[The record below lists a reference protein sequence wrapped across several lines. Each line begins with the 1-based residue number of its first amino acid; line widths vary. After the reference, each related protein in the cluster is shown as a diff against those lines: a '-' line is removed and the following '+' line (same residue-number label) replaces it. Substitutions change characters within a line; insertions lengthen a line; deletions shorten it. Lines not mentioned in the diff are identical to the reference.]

1 MTEADILSVRN
12 ELTDIVVS
20 VVSVSFGMVSAYI
33 VGLWL
38 VLKRAPLILRA
49 LSFLVFSFGLA
60 FMGALTVGIHELLLG
75 TERAWAKLGKT
86 ATEIPGFGSAPIEA
100 LGLTQYE
107 AAAALG
113 ALAFL
118 AIYLAL
124 FILTFFYRWPDSD
137 SA

>member
-38 VLKRAPLILRA
+38 FLRRAPLILRA
-49 LSFLVFSFGLA
+49 LSFVVFSFGLA
-60 FMGALTVGIHELLLG
+60 FMGALTIGIHELLLG
-75 TERAWAKLGKT
+75 TERAWGKLGRT
-86 ATEIPGFGSAPIEA
+86 ATEIPGFGSALIEP

-107 AAAALG
+107 AAAGLG
-113 ALAFL
+113 ALAFA
-118 AIYLAL
+118 AIYVAL
-124 FILTFFYRWPDSD
+124 FFLTFFYRWSEE
-137 SA
+137 

>member
-38 VLKRAPLILRA
+38 FLKRAPLVLRS
-49 LSFLVFSFGLA
+49 LSFIVFSFGLA

-75 TERAWAKLGKT
+75 TERAWSKLGKT
-86 ATEIPGFGSAPIEA
+86 ATEIPGFGSEPIEA

-107 AAAALG
+107 AAAGLG

-118 AIYLAL
+118 AIYVAL
-124 FILTFFYRWPDSD
+124 FFLTFLYRWPEEK
-137 SA
+137 A

>member
-38 VLKRAPLILRA
+38 FLRRAPLILRA
-49 LSFLVFSFGLA
+49 LSFVVFSFGLA
-60 FMGALTVGIHELLLG
+60 FMGALTIGIHELLLG
-75 TERAWAKLGKT
+75 TERAWGKLGRT
-86 ATEIPGFGSAPIEA
+86 ATEIPGFGSALIAP

-107 AAAALG
+107 AAAGLG
-113 ALAFL
+113 ALAFA
-118 AIYLAL
+118 AIYVAL
-124 FILTFFYRWPDSD
+124 FFLTFFYRWSEE
-137 SA
+137 